1 MEYLQ
6 STLTW
11 LTSSDNPLGYSSSPS
26 VEYTPLSLPGSQYVD
41 DTPLYSYDYLHEFS
55 IYCLHIAF
63 DKFIISGSYEL
74 IQIHHLD
81 TSSVTSTTSTTIS
94 EISSSLFLPNDTL
107 IRTISGD
114 FDWVYSLAMI
124 YGVTP
129 LIASA
134 HRDCYI
140 RLWDYF
146 DSDLLYPKIILSG
159 HSHAVSS
166 LCVLQGVHPLLIS
179 GSFDTTISIWDITS
193 KQRLHILKQPKRP
206 VRTLSYLDSS
216 ISSSHKD
223 ESSSSLQEQQQQQQQ
238 QSFEQYLCCG
248 DDSGTIFIWY
258 RSWIL
263 YRKIPYPDI
272 SLTQSPSA
280 IKSITTSYWNGTPRV
295 FAGYDD
301 GFIRAYEIN
310 TGQVLLSYQG
320 HEQAVRS
327 MVLVEVT
334 HTFFSNFLF
343 SLNIISSSPLN
354 HRHQPC
360 RILHQSLPH
369 PIAQPITAVAMTQN
383 QPLPLPLLMFQLLS
397 LLVMMVFSVLGI
409 LNQVILLPLYL
420 L

>member
-11 LTSSDNPLGYSSSPS
+11 LTSSDNSTTSPA

-41 DTPLYSYDYLHEFS
+41 ETPLYSYDYLHEFS

-63 DKFIISGSYEL
+63 DKFILSGSYEL
-74 IQIHHLD
+74 IQIHHID
-81 TSSVTSTTSTTIS
+81 TSSITATTSTSTIS
-94 EISSSLFLPNDTL
+94 DITSSLFLPNDTL

-146 DSDLLYPKIILSG
+146 DTDLEYPKIILSG

-166 LCVLQGVHPLLIS
+166 LYVLQGVHPLLIS

-193 KQRLHILKQPKRP
+193 KRRLHILKQSKRP
-206 VRTLSYLDSS
+206 IRTLSYLDSS
-216 ISSSHKD
+216 TSTSHTD
-223 ESSSSLQEQQQQQQQ
+223 ESPSSSSSQQSQQQQPQPQQQ
-238 QSFEQYLCCG
+238 HHSYLCCG

-263 YRKIPYPDI
+263 YRKIPYPEI
-272 SLTQSPSA
+272 SLTQSPSP
-280 IKSITTSYWNGTPRV
+280 IKSLTTSYWNGTPRV

-301 GFIRAYEIN
+301 GFIRAYEIT

-334 HTFFSNFLF
+334 H
-343 SLNIISSSPLN
+343 SS
-354 HRHQPC
+354 
-360 RILHQSLPH
+360 
-369 PIAQPITAVAMTQN
+369 
-383 QPLPLPLLMFQLLS
+383 LPLLSSPHF
-397 LLVMMVFSVLGI
+397 F
-409 LNQVILLPLYL
+409 
-420 L
+420 